1 MTHDPF
7 AYLGKRQSGH
17 KTENKTMMRISPPTA
32 PPHFTESERKAWRD
46 IVDDPNFVLTSRNL
60 QIAAVAVEA
69 LNIVKHVG
77 KEIRTLQRARKKP
90 PRRLY
95 EIQSRAIKDYCRALR
110 GMGVLPP

>member
-1 MTHDPF
+1 
-7 AYLGKRQSGH
+7 
-17 KTENKTMMRISPPTA
+17 MMRVNPPVA
-32 PPHFTESERKAWRD
+32 PPHFTERERKAWRD

-77 KEIRTLQRARKKP
+77 DEIRSLSRAKKVP
-90 PRRLY
+90 PRRLH